1 MFIDLTLDSNT
12 INKRYLIAIDNI
24 SYIEEAGEG
33 TYIRLKTGETLSI
46 EESIDYVKSLLNVI
60 K

>member
-46 EESIDYVKSLLNVI
+46 EESIDYVKSFLNVI